1 MYMNVSIITI
11 NYNSSEY
18 TIKLVNSILNKVS
31 KNITYE
37 IIITDNASERD
48 DYNNL
53 ITKLPNDK
61 RIKLLKSTKNT
72 GFAGGNMNGFKSS
85 SGKYL
90 LFINNDCEF
99 RNDIIQPSIYF
110 MKNNKSVGLITGKVC
125 GTNGKYTGSH
135 KLFPCLSKSLF
146 GTGFSRMLQKNKFVS
161 PKKSVHKAIKVQVV
175 TGAFMFFDRN
185 VFEDINGF
193 NTQFFLYCEEE
204 DISKRVWDAGKNV
217 YMIPEPLVVHA
228 HGGSTDSS
236 HDIANEYYISYKKLI
251 FIHYNIFY
259 ASIMLL
265 LMYLNILGK
274 IVRLKARLSLV
285 KLALLGFPE
294 RCSLRYKQ
302 KKNNSDS

>member
-1 MYMNVSIITI
+1 MNVSIITI

-37 IIITDNASERD
+37 IIITDNASESD

-61 RIKLLKSTKNT
+61 KIKLLKSTKNT
-72 GFAGGNMNGFKSS
+72 GFSGGNMNGFKNS

-90 LFINNDCEF
+90 LFINNDCECM
-99 RNDIIQPSIYF
+99 NDIIEPLINFIEKDKSI
-110 MKNNKSVGLITGKVC
+110 GLLTGKVV
-125 GTNGKYTGSH
+125 GNDGKYGSSH
-135 KLFPCLSKSLF
+135 CLFPCLSKNIF
-146 GTGFSRMLQKNKFVS
+146 GTGMSRLLNKNKFVS
-161 PKKSVHKAIKVQVV
+161 PKKPVIKPIKVEVV
-175 TGAFMFFDRN
+175 SGAFMFFDRN

-204 DISKRVWDAGKNV
+204 DISKRVWDSGKNV
-217 YMIPEPLVVHA
+217 YMIPEPVVVHA

-236 HDIANEYYISYKKLI
+236 QDIANEYYISYKKLI

-259 ASIMLL
+259 ASIMML

-274 IVRLKARLSLV
+274 ILRLRARLSLV

-302 KKNNSDS
+302 K